1 MQRSSSVELPV
12 SGDLLVI
19 LLVLFSVQGLPVVHY
34 RNETQGLS
42 VAWLVGLYVFLFLVP
57 QVVGLILAITGLADV
72 LSDFRSL
79 RKPPKE
85 GGD

>member
-1 MQRSSSVELPV
+1 M
-12 SGDLLVI
+12 
-19 LLVLFSVQGLPVVHY
+19 LVLFSLQGLSVVHY
-34 RNETQGLS
+34 RNKTQGLS

-79 RKPPKE
+79 RNAPKE
-85 GGD
+85 GED